1 MITEQQNG
9 KKRVPELYEII
20 ESIAKSKTPEERV
33 TLIRKYAGMSSWTDY
48 LRCVFDDRIQ
58 FNLPGG
64 EVPYTP
70 AEEQAV
76 PTSWHKQN
84 VKLQYFVK
92 GSRKSDPMHPLKR
105 ETMFIGLLEVIHPK
119 DAEILSMM
127 INKKAPEGLE
137 IEDVKEGLPKLL

>member
-1 MITEQQNG
+1 MITEQQPG
-9 KKRVPELYEII
+9 TRTPELYEMIDK
-20 ESIAKSKTPEERV
+20 IAKAKDKEERV
-33 TLIRKYAGMSSWTDY
+33 RLIRKFAALSSWTDY

-64 EVPYTP
+64 NVPYTP
-70 AEEQAV
+70 AEEQSV
-76 PTSWHKQN
+76 PTSWHKN
-84 VKLQYFVK
+84 NTKLRYFVK

-119 DAEILSMM
+119 DAEIIADM

>member
-1 MITEQQNG
+1 MID
-9 KKRVPELYEII
+9 K
-20 ESIAKSKTPEERV
+20 IAKAKDKEERV
-33 TLIRKYAGMSSWTDY
+33 RLIRKFAALSSWTDY

-64 EVPYTP
+64 HVPYTP
-70 AEEQAV
+70 AEEQSV
-76 PTSWHKQN
+76 PTSWHKN
-84 VKLQYFVK
+84 NTKLRYFVK

-119 DAEILSMM
+119 DAEIIADM

>member
-20 ESIAKSKTPEERV
+20 ELIQKCDDKKDKV
-33 TLIRKYAGMSSWTDY
+33 DLIRYYSRMSSWTDY
-48 LRCVFDDRIQ
+48 LRGVFDDRIQ

-70 AEEQAV
+70 AEEQTV

-119 DAEILSMM
+119 DAEIIADM

>member
-1 MITEQQNG
+1 MITEQQPG
-9 KKRVPELYEII
+9 TRTPELYEMIDK
-20 ESIAKSKTPEERV
+20 IAKAKDKEERV
-33 TLIRKYAGMSSWTDY
+33 RLIRKFGALSSWTDY

-64 EVPYTP
+64 HVPYTP
-70 AEEQAV
+70 AEEQSV
-76 PTSWHKQN
+76 PTSWHRNNTQ
-84 VKLQYFVK
+84 LQYFVK

-119 DAEILSMM
+119 DAEIIADM

>member
-20 ESIAKSKTPEERV
+20 ELIQKCDDKKDKV
-33 TLIRKYAGMSSWTDY
+33 DLIRHYSRMSSWTDY

-64 EVPYTP
+64 NVPYTP

-119 DAEILSMM
+119 DAEIIADM

>member
-1 MITEQQNG
+1 MITEKQPG
-9 KKRVPELYEII
+9 KKTVPELYEII
-20 ESIAKSKTPEERV
+20 ESIAKCETSEEKV
-33 TLIRKYAGMSSWTDY
+33 TLIRYYAGMSSWTDY
-48 LRCVFDDRIQ
+48 LRCVFDPKIQ

-64 EVPYTP
+64 QVPYTP